1 MEIKIKPEWNGGNS
15 CPSQRYGKK
24 NNGNKII
31 YTHIIFKQ
39 RYICT
44 NGGRLY
50 TDVNNVMTHSMNI
63 SKIDRRIRS

>member
-1 MEIKIKPEWNGGNS
+1 MEWWKFLSFSAVWKENNS
-15 CPSQRYGKK
+15 R
-24 NNGNKII
+24 KII
-31 YTHIIFKQ
+31 YLHIIFKQ